1 MAVVSPLTNDVSGN
15 IDIAISELEAGISL
29 ALVVNG
35 LVLRDVRAMVR
46 GGAEQGQHFRD
57 AASAWDGLIVPSVR
71 STYVKMHSAY
81 RDGWLRIADVLGR
94 RFIDDDEIDTVVL
107 MQSAAAE
114 EPTLQIMN
122 ATWEERDIVRRLA
135 KAVATY
141 FMAVTEPA

>member
-15 IDIAISELEAGISL
+15 IDIAVEELKAGVSPAL
-29 ALVVNG
+29 AIRG
-35 LVLRDVRAMVR
+35 LVFRDVRAMLN
-46 GGAEQGQHFRD
+46 GGPEQAQHFSD
-57 AASAWDGLIVPSVR
+57 AAKAWDGLIVPSVR

-114 EPTLQIMN
+114 ESTLQIMN

>member
-114 EPTLQIMN
+114 ESTLQIMN